1 MSRKVIK
8 HVLIRNEKLN
18 IENYEK
24 NSLDISNNKGETYMS
39 SQIQAKERTN
49 SINFINIDNLQTNS
63 PINDEEK
70 VVKALDSAN
79 YFHFLKSYLCFKDQ
93 KTRLINECYEL
104 HKEEVCIENILK
116 RLYEYEERIDCIETI
131 LNENSLVAKNI
142 PKSERFEKIYELVN
156 EIEKKNNEKPK
167 K

>member
-1 MSRKVIK
+1 
-8 HVLIRNEKLN
+8 
-18 IENYEK
+18 
-24 NSLDISNNKGETYMS
+24 MS

-63 PINDEEK
+63 PNNDEKK

-104 HKEEVCIENILK
+104 YKEEVCIENIL
-116 RLYEYEERIDCIETI
+116 
-131 LNENSLVAKNI
+131 NSCMNMKNA
-142 PKSERFEKIYELVN
+142 
-156 EIEKKNNEKPK
+156 
-167 K
+167 

>member
-1 MSRKVIK
+1 M
-8 HVLIRNEKLN
+8 
-18 IENYEK
+18 
-24 NSLDISNNKGETYMS
+24 
-39 SQIQAKERTN
+39 
-49 SINFINIDNLQTNS
+49 QTNS
-63 PINDEEK
+63 PNNDEEK

-104 HKEEVCIENILK
+104 YKEEVCIENILK

-142 PKSERFEKIYELVN
+142 PKSERLEKIYDLVN
-156 EIEKKNNEKPK
+156 ELEKKNNEKPK

>member
-24 NSLDISNNKGETYMS
+24 NSLEISNNRGETYMS

-63 PINDEEK
+63 PNNDEEK
-70 VVKALDSAN
+70 VVKALESAN

-104 HKEEVCIENILK
+104 YKEEVCIENILK
-116 RLYEYEERIDCIETI
+116 WLYEYEERIDCIETI
-131 LNENSLVAKNI
+131 LNENSSVAKNI
-142 PKSERFEKIYELVN
+142 PKSERFEKIYDLVN
-156 EIEKKNNEKPK
+156 EIEKNNEKPK